1 MKDGEFEANHT
12 QVNNKDR
19 DITTRYSCHTWMSD
33 GPLIL
38 CTEVGEI
45 IVLDDDGSYMSF
57 VPDSPMNDFKIEA
70 IVSFS
75 RGFIVAGNGLIYAYE
90 KSEDPRALY
99 RQITEPIN
107 VQMDSKDNNFGSHIN
122 FLITSLTL
130 SHSEDYIYFITKS
143 KQLLKVD
150 IPLYDGSEQKS
161 KVDFVHC
168 CYHTSDITGLDVCIR
183 KQLIVTCSRDRTVKI
198 WNYVTKT
205 LEISQTVPEDALAVA
220 FHPSGFHV
228 VVAIQDKIT
237 LYNVLSKCI
246 QPFKNIQVKG
256 CTEIKFSNGGHLFAA
271 AYGSNATYVFN
282 FYTNENPPNFQC
294 KGHIQ
299 KVRAIDW
306 FDDDMGFV
314 SAGQGGDVFFWEL
327 LNVKEGSNRLTDKD
341 FT

>member
-1 MKDGEFEANHT
+1 METKD
-12 QVNNKDR
+12 Q
-19 DITTRYSCHTWMSD
+19 
-33 GPLIL
+33 
-38 CTEVGEI
+38 
-45 IVLDDDGSYMSF
+45 
-57 VPDSPMNDFKIEA
+57 
-70 IVSFS
+70 
-75 RGFIVAGNGLIYAYE
+75 
-90 KSEDPRALY
+90 
-99 RQITEPIN
+99 
-107 VQMDSKDNNFGSHIN
+107 NFGSHLN
-122 FLITSLTL
+122 FMITSMAL
-130 SHSEDYIYFITKS
+130 SHQEDYIYFITKS

-150 IPLYDGSEQKS
+150 FPIYDGSEQKS

-168 CYHTSDITGLDVCIR
+168 CYHTQEITGLDVCIR
-183 KQLIVTCSRDRTVKI
+183 KQLIVTCSKDRTVKI

-220 FHPSGFHV
+220 FHPSGFHI

-237 LYNVLSKCI
+237 LFNVLSKSL
-246 QPFKNIQVKG
+246 QQFKNIQVKG

-271 AYGSNATYVFN
+271 AYGNNATYVFN

-327 LNVKEGSNRLTDKD
+327 LNVKEGSTRLTEKD
-341 FT
+341 FTQKNVQMTGVVNIPGRQHEVYCVGSDGKIWNTNMPKDPYEAGTQISQVCMTHNGKALFAGTGEPN